1 MNRRSSHSSAA
12 GLPSPSLHD
21 LAAHTLQIYT
31 RQSANFKTIVLRRAL
46 HAFGDNLTLQY
57 NSVYATFLGAG
68 ATQLGS
74 LHSAGN
80 AIGAL
85 VALPAGWFIDKYDP
99 KKVFLAGTCL
109 LAVSALLFGAA
120 PHWAWLYSAIII
132 YYLGIRI
139 TCTSCT
145 VFCANELPNE
155 DRATGRG
162 FCQTAS
168 SIVAIST
175 PLLAAWIVH
184 LSGGLSLSGIRPLY
198 FIKALVFSAI
208 LLLLLGRLKSRRITE
223 VPGEPLRVLASIAQ
237 VFKQGPDVT
246 RLVLVISMMEV
257 PWILSLP
264 FMPVYAHQFKGA
276 DEFTLGGIQVAS
288 SILPL
293 LLSIPLGRLAD
304 RHGRKGFLYAI
315 APLAYA
321 GNIFLV
327 YAPSDGASSTIF
339 LISYGLLFGFNAIGM
354 NLISSMVAESMP
366 RALMGRWIGVV
377 SLFRGLLSIPAPLL
391 GGLIWNEIG
400 PQYVFIA
407 AIALDAL
414 VRLPLLLSIRE
425 TLHLNLSGPAAPRN
439 PDSPARGA
447 DQPPTTAPR

>member
-1 MNRRSSHSSAA
+1 MKHRSSQSSAA
-12 GLPSPSLHD
+12 KIPSVSLPD
-21 LAAHTLQIYT
+21 LAARTLQIYT
-31 RQSANFKTIVLRRAL
+31 RQSRNFKTILVRRAM
-46 HAFGDNLTLQY
+46 HGFGDYLTLQF
-57 NSVYATFLGAG
+57 NSIYATFLGAN

-85 VALPAGWFIDKYDP
+85 AALPAGWFIDKYDP
-99 KKVFLAGTCL
+99 KKVFLVGTCL
-109 LAVSALLFGAA
+109 LGASALLYGTA

-145 VFCANELPNE
+145 FFCANELTNQ

-175 PLLAAWIVH
+175 PLLAAWIIH

-198 FIKALVFSAI
+198 FIKAIVFLAI
-208 LLLLLGRLKSRRITE
+208 LLLLLGRLRPRQIKE
-223 VPGEPLRVLASIAQ
+223 MPGEPRQVLANIAQ
-237 VFKQGPDVT
+237 VFKQGPDVK

-257 PWILSLP
+257 PWILCMP
-264 FMPVYAHQFKGA
+264 FMPVYAHQYKGA

-288 SILPL
+288 SVLPL

-304 RHGRKGFLYAI
+304 RHGRKRFLYLI

-321 GNIFLV
+321 GNICLV
-327 YAPSDGASSTIF
+327 YAPSEGAASIVF
-339 LISYGLLFGFNAIGM
+339 LVGYGLLFGLNTIGM
-354 NLISSMVAESMP
+354 NLISSMVAEIMP

-377 SLFRGLLSIPAPLL
+377 SLFRALLGIPAPLL
-391 GGLIWNEIG
+391 GGLIWNHVG

-407 AIALDAL
+407 AIALDAF

-425 TLHLNLSGPAAPRN
+425 TLHLNPSGSAAPRM
-439 PDSPARGA
+439 
-447 DQPPTTAPR
+447 